1 MWCKNEIQFYIKL
14 IVFFEKGGTK
24 NEKFIVKKVVSERKK
39 EREKDS
45 IVKE

>member
-1 MWCKNEIQFYIKL
+1 M
-14 IVFFEKGGTK
+14 IVFIEKGGTK
-24 NEKFIVKKVVSERKK
+24 DEKSIIKKVVSEREK